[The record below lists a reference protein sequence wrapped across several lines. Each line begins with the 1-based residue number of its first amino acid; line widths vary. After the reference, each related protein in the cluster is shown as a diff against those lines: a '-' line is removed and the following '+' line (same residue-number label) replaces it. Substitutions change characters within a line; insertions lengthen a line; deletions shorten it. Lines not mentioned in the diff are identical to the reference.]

1 MLESMDERRL
11 GASGPAAS
19 ALGLGCSEMS
29 GTYGASDDGES
40 ISDDPRRA
48 RRVAIER
55 LNHYTRSQRELNPS
69 AHRRYPVE
77 PWW

>member
-11 GASGPAAS
+11 GASGPAVS

-40 ISDDPRRA
+40 IATIHAGLDVWPLRG
-48 RRVAIER
+48 
-55 LNHYTRSQRELNPS
+55 
-69 AHRRYPVE
+69 
-77 PWW
+77 